1 MRNVAQTSS
10 QNGRHALAPAV
21 VVSSIA
27 PDDLGDAFV
36 VPEPIMKHS
45 VHDLNSLLD
54 KHLLKEPTLLSP
66 SPSRWSSRGV
76 RYALPSFEGCGCT
89 DFFKISETLY
99 MSVTDAKYD
108 HDTWINVQGDKF
120 FKVRILLSGTLLRK
134 NGDILAKA
142 PTCSLFV
149 SPSSSRGGYYIA
161 GNEKVHMVVLH
172 CNPEVLTS
180 VVGFEASKVPAP
192 LDRLFLPDQECTSEN
207 LGLMPEA
214 MQSARRF
221 AEARH
226 QMNGTLIQSYRECLG
241 MQILIHVLKKL
252 NEYRTRHRDSKL
264 RLRDVDRIH
273 AARDFLMRDYVQP
286 PSIRDL
292 ARRVGMNQTKLKVGF
307 REVMRTSIYKFVL
320 QCRMERAADL
330 LKAGKHDIAQVAYE
344 VGYSYPSSFTHA
356 FKKFH
361 GSLPRAFIV

>member
-1 MRNVAQTSS
+1 
-10 QNGRHALAPAV
+10 
-21 VVSSIA
+21 
-27 PDDLGDAFV
+27 
-36 VPEPIMKHS
+36 
-45 VHDLNSLLD
+45 
-54 KHLLKEPTLLSP
+54 
-66 SPSRWSSRGV
+66 
-76 RYALPSFEGCGCT
+76 
-89 DFFKISETLY
+89 
-99 MSVTDAKYD
+99 
-108 HDTWINVQGDKF
+108 
-120 FKVRILLSGTLLRK
+120 
-134 NGDILAKA
+134 
-142 PTCSLFV
+142 
-149 SPSSSRGGYYIA
+149 
-161 GNEKVHMVVLH
+161 MVVLH

-330 LKAGKHDIAQVAYE
+330 LKAGKHDIELHSRIQEISRVTPESLHRLTRADAS
-344 VGYSYPSSFTHA
+344 GRNKWSSRLYLY
-356 FKKFH
+356 
-361 GSLPRAFIV
+361 LPESPPCIDGWGTGRRVWARYRSATVTRISSNQRRTFGPEINYRF